1 MREHPIHHVNQ
12 FHKGIDLV
20 ANMGTP
26 VYSTAN
32 GIVSTTKT
40 MKSSY
45 GKHIIIDHNDGY
57 QSLYAH
63 LISYIVD
70 EGDHVKQG
78 DQIGFVGSTG
88 ASTHPHLH
96 YEVRVD
102 GKAVDPIKYGLER
115 IASSARKNEDEEDLN
130 GRLRE
135 GFNCLPV
142 IKLN

>member
-1 MREHPIHHVNQ
+1 MM
-12 FHKGIDLV
+12 L
-20 ANMGTP
+20 
-26 VYSTAN
+26 
-32 GIVSTTKT
+32 
-40 MKSSY
+40 
-45 GKHIIIDHNDGY
+45 
-57 QSLYAH
+57 
-63 LISYIVD
+63 SYIVD

-135 GFNCLPV
+135 GAKSLFG
-142 IKLN
+142 IKSEMKFEEEGQIKVNFEKLQYM